1 MDKPEWPFWPTQ
13 HIWNLLRKHIWSIL
27 TGRKKKKPRQ
37 LCEVTISIWSSHC
50 TLWIDTILILNYL
63 PIKVSIRGVWHPSNR
78 RRVSPICAHLS
89 ESGIPCDGCTTGS
102 GCNSPPIKDAHHV
115 SGSLPER
122 QLLSVCALLVCTHI
136 CPCPAG
142 QTHAPLLVWASCVHS
157 HNPLLCGVTTAARSQ
172 SCHGYIHRGNWRPGG
187 YTPTATSR
195 NSLFHTLC
203 NYCAQDAVIA
213 ELV

>member
-1 MDKPEWPFWPTQ
+1 MDKPEWTFWPTQ

-27 TGRKKKKPRQ
+27 TGRKKKSRQ

-63 PIKVSIRGVWHPSNR
+63 PIKVSIRRVWHPSNR
-78 RRVSPICAHLS
+78 RRVSRVCAPALWPRYSLWRLHHWIGVQLS
-89 ESGIPCDGCTTGS
+89 SHQGCPPCEL
-102 GCNSPPIKDAHHV
+102 
-115 SGSLPER
+115 LPSR
-122 QLLSVCALLVCTHI
+122 KTASLSVCTLVCTHI

-142 QTHAPLLVWASCVHS
+142 QTHAPLLVWASCAHS
-157 HNPLLCGVTTAARSQ
+157 HNPLLCSVKTAAWSQ
-172 SCHGYIHRGNWRPGG
+172 SCRGYIHHGNWRTEG
-187 YTPTATSR
+187 YTPTAASW